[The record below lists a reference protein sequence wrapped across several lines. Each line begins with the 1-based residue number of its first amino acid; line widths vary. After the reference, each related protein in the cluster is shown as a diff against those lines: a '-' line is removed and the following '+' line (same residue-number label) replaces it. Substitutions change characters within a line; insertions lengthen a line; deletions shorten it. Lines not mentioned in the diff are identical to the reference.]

1 MTEISVNSGYLSSNE
16 KEKNKREDTIL
27 NLAQEL
33 GLPVEDVKKLYE
45 EILETFRNATI
56 KDFVPIFV
64 TRSTRER
71 LKHLQHTN

>member
-1 MTEISVNSGYLSSNE
+1 MSEISVNSTSVLSNE
-16 KEKNKREDTIL
+16 KEKNKREDTIMK
-27 NLAQEL
+27 LAQEL
-33 GLPVEDVKKLYE
+33 GLPVEDVKKSYE
-45 EILETFRNATI
+45 EILEKFRNATI